1 HPHERLHPFG
11 TAKLI
16 RLGMPNARVHTVC
29 PGVDRSL
36 HCPLELPDDAVLLY
50 PHPDAIELEALANA
64 PGEAPPSTLV
74 VLDGTWSHARSLYR
88 ENPWLGRL
96 RHVRITPQQPSRYR
110 IRKEP
115 RPEYLS
121 TLEATICALR
131 ALEPEASAARL
142 DALLAAFDGMID
154 RQIDHIATGAREL
167 RRKRPRQREPRRVSP
182 LIGDPDFVVLYAESS
197 LPGGDDDATREL
209 VQVVGAR
216 IDGSRAFELLIRP
229 SARPPTDAH
238 LHHMGLER
246 SDLEAGVSLAEARE
260 QFAELAGP
268 GPFGAWT
275 RSSLDWSAP
284 LLPQEAGRSVLKTS
298 YCNLQNDGSRRLEAV
313 VRTRNLVAPKVDCRG
328 RAAVRLAN
336 ALAVARWIGNHA
348 AGSSPCS

>member
-1 HPHERLHPFG
+1 MTGRVRRQRENRETIERLNRD
-11 TAKLI
+11 ALEI
-16 RLGMPNARVHTVC
+16 ARRFALRYRC
-29 PGVDRSL
+29 
-36 HCPLELPDDAVLLY
+36 
-50 PHPDAIELEALANA
+50 IEAERANVKRRY
-64 PGEAPPSTLV
+64 GICYS
-74 VLDGTWSHARSLYR
+74 DGTIRI
-88 ENPWLGRL
+88 RL
-96 RHVRITPQQPSRYR
+96 RHATSGELLKYSSLVNTLCHELAHLRHFDHSPRFHRFYR
-110 IRKEP
+110 E
-115 RPEYLS
+115 
-121 TLEATICALR
+121 
-131 ALEPEASAARL
+131 
-142 DALLAAFDGMID
+142 LLAWAK
-154 RQIDHIATGAREL
+154 RAQIYRPART
-167 RRKRPRQREPRRVSP
+167 
-182 LIGDPDFVVLYAESS
+182 A
-197 LPGGDDDATREL
+197 L
-209 VQVVGAR
+209 VAPVVGAR